1 MAPEQ
6 IEGRDADARTDI
18 FALGVIIYEMT
29 AGRSPFEGRT
39 RASLMAGILTHDPE
53 PLSSPRGTVPASLD
67 RVVRKCLAKD
77 PDDRWQS
84 AADLATALRWSRDD
98 GASGPGDRATARR
111 RGLSRTVAAALTL
124 GVVLGAIAMWTMAA
138 RGLRGGPPAA
148 TPQFIPITFRNGTV
162 TAARFAPDG
171 ETVIYSAAWSGGGYA
186 LYMTRR

>member
-67 RVVRKCLAKD
+67 RIVRKCLAKD

-84 AADLATALRWSRDD
+84 AADLAAALRWSGDEGRSD
-98 GASGPGDRATARR
+98 PGGRPLTARR
-111 RGLSRTVAAALTL
+111 LPLSRTAAAALTL
-124 GVVLGAIAMWTMAA
+124 GVVLGTIAMWMMAA
-138 RGLRGGPPAA
+138 VGVVGGPSTA
-148 TPQFIPITFRNGTV
+148 TPRFIPITFRNGSV
-162 TAARFAPDG
+162 SAARFAPDG
-171 ETVIYSAAWSGGGYA
+171 ETVIYSAAWGGGGYA
-186 LYMTRR
+186 LYMT